1 MMVTAVIAGVL
12 DLTDSM
18 IVMYSLLSGVVYARI
33 VVLVSKKKKY
43 IYIYIYLYMY
53 TYVYERVIHS

>member
-33 VVLVSKKKKY
+33 VVLVSKN
-43 IYIYIYLYMY
+43 IYICTYMY
-53 TYVYERVIHS
+53 I

>member
-33 VVLVSKKKKY
+33 VVLVSKKKKN
-43 IYIYIYLYMY
+43 IYIYIFI
-53 TYVYERVIHS
+53 YVHICI